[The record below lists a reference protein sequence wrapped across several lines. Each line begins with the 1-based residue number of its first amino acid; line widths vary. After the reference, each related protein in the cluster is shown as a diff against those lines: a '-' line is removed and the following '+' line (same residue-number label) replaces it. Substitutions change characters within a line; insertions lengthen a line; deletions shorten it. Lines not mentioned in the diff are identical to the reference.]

1 MIELSLLDHPGTADD
16 AVERFLVVGRRFGF
30 YGILSRRRLR
40 GGADFADWM
49 GRRLADLE
57 GMGRIFRVGDTWQ
70 LTESGR
76 REAEQLYEELSRTGR
91 IINRVLAPENASLV
105 TMIVHFVLAGVK
117 LPAALISG
125 SVGLLNDAVDTLMD
139 GISSLLVFF
148 GIRKGFEK
156 AANIVLVTLM
166 SITAVY
172 TLFEAVRRVFVRS
185 APEVDLFTFIAV
197 AVSAVICLFL
207 FLYQRLAGQRG
218 GSVAL
223 IIQSVDSRNHIIAA
237 VSVGAGLAALYW
249 DFIWLDIAVGL
260 TVALI
265 IGKSAL
271 ELIAELI
278 RTAGK
283 EDEGPDLARYGF
295 FASLQEKHAAMR
307 MTFLAW
313 EEKFASA
320 EELKARFTGL
330 LNTESSRALQALDLH
345 EMKDR
350 SIIVERSLAKAFA
363 EGWLESDDGISV
375 TDSGVKKLR
384 SVKLLPG
391 PTGDAGAHRQGVF
404 HSTAALVSGAVVFT
418 ALFLAG
424 NWLQDRLGMRIIWN
438 RPSAFPG
445 GLTAE
450 TARWISIILGGAVF
464 ALANIDYRHAFRHI
478 RRVRRGSQRPERLE
492 DSGPYARTRHPLYA
506 GMILKILAAATA
518 LGSIAALAFGMA
530 FSAIQFIST
539 IIEDKRMESKILP
552 EVYPEYKTRVK
563 SLLFT
568 PVQVLVLFLLIS
580 WCVAGLYYAG

>member
-260 TVALI
+260 TVGLDYR
-265 IGKSAL
+265 KKC
-271 ELIAELI
+271 
-278 RTAGK
+278 AGTHR
-283 EDEGPDLARYGF
+283 GTHPNRRQGRRRAR
-295 FASLQEKHAAMR
+295 
-307 MTFLAW
+307 
-313 EEKFASA
+313 
-320 EELKARFTGL
+320 
-330 LNTESSRALQALDLH
+330 
-345 EMKDR
+345 
-350 SIIVERSLAKAFA
+350 
-363 EGWLESDDGISV
+363 
-375 TDSGVKKLR
+375 
-384 SVKLLPG
+384 PG
-391 PTGDAGAHRQGVF
+391 PIR
-404 HSTAALVSGAVVFT
+404 
-418 ALFLAG
+418 LFLRAC
-424 NWLQDRLGMRIIWN
+424 
-438 RPSAFPG
+438 
-445 GLTAE
+445 
-450 TARWISIILGGAVF
+450 
-464 ALANIDYRHAFRHI
+464 
-478 RRVRRGSQRPERLE
+478 RRNTRRCG
-492 DSGPYARTRHPLYA
+492 
-506 GMILKILAAATA
+506 
-518 LGSIAALAFGMA
+518 
-530 FSAIQFIST
+530 
-539 IIEDKRMESKILP
+539 
-552 EVYPEYKTRVK
+552 
-563 SLLFT
+563 
-568 PVQVLVLFLLIS
+568 
-580 WCVAGLYYAG
+580 